1 MKTTVLKKNVTQSFD
16 ELCAKRGEA
25 LNRIIEI
32 WSEIEGE
39 DREAPEALNRIV
51 EIWSEIDAE
60 DREALDRA
68 VTIFSL
74 LLSRRG

>member
-1 MKTTVLKKNVTQSFD
+1 MKTTVLKKNVTQSLD

-25 LNRIIEI
+25 LK
-32 WSEIEGE
+32 
-39 DREAPEALNRIV
+39 RIV
-51 EIWSEIDAE
+51 EIWSEIEAE